1 MDSLKRKKI
10 KIDMR
15 RWAKFKVILGMHVVV
30 GSNKIAM
37 TVIFEFKKTV
47 SLTLKTFKFKS
58 VVQ

>member
-1 MDSLKRKKI
+1 
-10 KIDMR
+10 MR
-15 RWAKFKVILGMHVVV
+15 RWAKFKVVLGMHVVV